1 MEKDGYYATEIY
13 IGDTLVELRG
23 YDNDV
28 TYAYIGDEN
37 ITEMLHELNAW
48 PYVEEAAENERPWH
62 G

>member
-1 MEKDGYYATEIY
+1 MEKDGYYATSIY

-48 PYVEEAAENERPWH
+48 LYVEEAAENERPWH